1 MAEATI
7 TPVAESSTV
16 VDSTQMS
23 YEDYLALPHD
33 GRQVEWVNKE
43 IVYSLPPLTVHQ
55 NIVSFMAR
63 LLGNFVE
70 FFNLGRVMLSPFEMQ
85 CDPNNNSREPDVLF
99 VSNTNLNRLTPRRLE
114 GAADLIIEVVS
125 DDSVSRDYDDKFVE
139 YQECGVQEYWIIDP
153 RPRRHRAT
161 FYQRNADGVFES
173 VNPLQGVYRS
183 AVVPNFWIKVEWLW
197 QLPDAQLTF
206 AEIAGFSATMIEE
219 MKKRKA

>member
-1 MAEATI
+1 MADATI
-7 TPVAESSTV
+7 TPAAESATV
-16 VDSTQMS
+16 VDSTHKT
-23 YEDYLALPHD
+23 YEQYLALPND

-43 IVYSLPPLTVHQ
+43 IVYSMPPLTVHQ
-55 NIVSFMAR
+55 NIVSFIAR

-85 CDPNNNSREPDVLF
+85 CDPDGNSREPDILF
-99 VSNTNLNRLTPRRLE
+99 VSTEHLDRLTPRRLE

-139 YQECGVQEYWIIDP
+139 YQECGVQEYWIVDP
-153 RPRRHRAT
+153 RPRRNRAA
-161 FYQRNADGVFES
+161 FYQRNSEGVFEA
-173 VNPLQGVYRS
+173 VNPQNGIYRS

-197 QLPDAQLTF
+197 NLPDAQLTF
-206 AEIAGFSATMIEE
+206 AEIAGFSAATIEE